1 MEQKSSVEFDNTEL
15 TDARQGYSSISAGKP
30 KLPVSSQKPSY
41 ETMPLAAQNGF
52 RH

>member
-1 MEQKSSVEFDNTEL
+1 MEQKSSVEFDNTEV
-15 TDARQGYSSISAGKP
+15 TDARQVFFSSSAGKP
-30 KLPVSSQKPSY
+30 KLPASSQKPSY